1 MKNYSNF
8 ATPLLIMYMKFSAL
22 TAISPVDGRY
32 RNKAESLA
40 AYFSEYAL
48 IKYRV
53 QVEIEYFITLSEFL
67 PGLQALATIENKE
80 ALRNIYRDFS
90 VEDATRIKEIESV
103 TNHDVKA
110 VEYFIKEKFDLLSLQ
125 EYKEFIHFG
134 LTSQDINN
142 TSVPLSIKDALN
154 EVYFPSL
161 DEVIG
166 MLKQY
171 AEEWSDV
178 SMLAKTHGQPASPT
192 RLGKEVMVF
201 VYRLEQQVKL
211 LKSTP
216 ISAKFG
222 GATGNFNAHHVA
234 YPEYDW
240 RAFGNKFVNE
250 VLGLSRE
257 EWTTQISNYDNL
269 AAIFDGMKRIDTIL
283 IDLCRDFWQY
293 VSMEYFKQKIKAG
306 EVGSSAM
313 PHKVNPIDFENAEG
327 NLGMANAILTHL
339 AMKLPISRLQRDLTD
354 STVLRNVGVPMAH
367 IEIAFKSLT
376 KGLGKLLLNESA
388 LYRDLDNCWAVVAE
402 GIQTILRREGYP
414 KPYEALKALTRTNE
428 GITAESISNFIDTLQ
443 VSEAVKAELK
453 AITPHNYTG
462 I

>member
-1 MKNYSNF
+1 M
-8 ATPLLIMYMKFSAL
+8 IFSTL

-32 RNKAESLA
+32 RNKAENLA

-67 PGLQALATIENKE
+67 PQLHALATAENKE
-80 ALRNIYRDFS
+80 ALRKIYREFS

-154 EVYFPSL
+154 EVYFPGL
-161 DEVIG
+161 QEVID
-166 MLKQY
+166 MLKKY
-171 AEEWSDV
+171 AEDWADV
-178 SMLAKTHGQPASPT
+178 PMLAKTHGQPASPT

-211 LKSTP
+211 LKATP
-216 ISAKFG
+216 VSAKFG

-234 YPEYDW
+234 YPDYDW
-240 RAFGNKFVNE
+240 KAFGNKFVNE

-257 EWTTQISNYDNL
+257 EWTTQISNYDNM

-327 NLGMANAILTHL
+327 NLGMANAILAHL
-339 AMKLPISRLQRDLTD
+339 ATKLPISRLQRDLTD

-376 KGLGKLLLNESA
+376 KGLGKLLLNEKA

-414 KPYEALKALTRTNE
+414 KPYEALKALTRTND
-428 GITAESISNFIDTLQ
+428 GITAESISHFIDTLQ
-443 VSEAVKAELK
+443 VSDAVKAELK

>member
-1 MKNYSNF
+1 M
-8 ATPLLIMYMKFSAL
+8 IFSTL

-32 RNKAESLA
+32 RNKAENLA

-67 PGLQALATIENKE
+67 PQLRALATVENKE
-80 ALRNIYRDFS
+80 ALRKIYREFS

-154 EVYFPSL
+154 EVYFPGL
-161 DEVIG
+161 QEVIDI
-166 MLKQY
+166 LKKY
-171 AEEWSDV
+171 AEDWADV
-178 SMLAKTHGQPASPT
+178 PMLAKTHGQPASPT

-201 VYRLEQQVKL
+201 IYRLEQQVKL
-211 LKSTP
+211 LKATP
-216 ISAKFG
+216 VSAKFG

-234 YPEYDW
+234 YPDYDW
-240 RAFGNKFVNE
+240 KAFGNKFVNE

-257 EWTTQISNYDNL
+257 EWTTQISNYDNM
-269 AAIFDGMKRIDTIL
+269 AALFDGMKRIDTIL

-339 AMKLPISRLQRDLTD
+339 AAKLPISRLQRDLTD

-376 KGLGKLLLNESA
+376 KGLGKLLLNEKA

-428 GITAESISNFIDTLQ
+428 GITAGSISNFIDTLQ
-443 VSEAVKAELK
+443 VSDAVKAELK

>member
-1 MKNYSNF
+1 M
-8 ATPLLIMYMKFSAL
+8 IFSTL

-32 RNKAESLA
+32 RNKAENLA

-67 PGLQALATIENKE
+67 PQLRALATVENKE
-80 ALRNIYRDFS
+80 ALRKIYREFS
-90 VEDATRIKEIESV
+90 VEDATRIKEIEGV

-154 EVYFPSL
+154 DVYFPGL
-161 DEVIG
+161 QEVIDI
-166 MLKQY
+166 LKKY
-171 AEEWSDV
+171 AEDWADV
-178 SMLAKTHGQPASPT
+178 PMLAKTHGQPASPT

-201 VYRLEQQVKL
+201 IYRLEQQVKL
-211 LKSTP
+211 LKATP
-216 ISAKFG
+216 VSAKFG

-234 YPEYDW
+234 YPDYDW
-240 RAFGNKFVNE
+240 KAFGNKFVNE

-257 EWTTQISNYDNL
+257 EWTTQISNYDNM

-339 AMKLPISRLQRDLTD
+339 AAKLPISRLQRDLTD

-376 KGLGKLLLNESA
+376 KGLGKLLLNEKA

-428 GITAESISNFIDTLQ
+428 GITAGSISNFIDTLQ
-443 VSEAVKAELK
+443 VSDAVKAELK